1 MERILLLH
9 NSGFPEKFN
18 SIELEPPDNLTK
30 LNYVERSVLESINI
44 YNPKLNVTRIE
55 YIDLNSQ
62 FPQVHVGA
70 FTGLIIEELV
80 IHQEY
85 ANALMSEG
93 CFVWSDNDNWY
104 SKRIV
109 GYVFLSDYA
118 ARSRNVFISQSI
130 FPELIDYIG
139 DFLPSPSY
147 TIANHP
153 IYFINIVNQVIT
165 AQSIL
170 IQIAGLIAAGI
181 NYIEVFSSSFNPNS
195 IKTSI
200 EDFVKTYEQS
210 YVQGQTIFSNEKYA
224 IDFSLKELKLKT
236 NNLVDSSSPNRF
248 QIQGSN
254 EKFYWMSTLPLVF
267 LACKNN
273 YVIDYSHLENLI
285 NSNIPNFSER
295 NLKFQRFKT
304 FLNYIKKLTFN

>member
-30 LNYVERSVLESINI
+30 LNYVERSVLESINA
-44 YNPKLNVTRIE
+44 YNPKLNVSGIE

-62 FPQVHVGA
+62 FPQLHVGV
-70 FTGLIIEELV
+70 FTGIIVEETE
-80 IHQEY
+80 IYQEH

-93 CFVWSDNDNWY
+93 CFVWSDDNNWFC
-104 SKRIV
+104 KKIV

-118 ARSRNVFISQSI
+118 ARSRNIFISQSI
-130 FPELIDYIG
+130 FPELIDYMG
-139 DFLPSPSY
+139 DFLSSPSY

-170 IQIAGLIAAGI
+170 IQIAGLVAAGI
-181 NYIEVFSSSFNPNS
+181 QYIEVFSNSFNPNR
-195 IKTSI
+195 IKTNI
-200 EDFVKTYEQS
+200 EDYVKTYEQS
-210 YVQGQTIFSNEKYA
+210 YIQGQTFFSNEDYT
-224 IDFSLKELKLKT
+224 IDFSLKVLKLKT
-236 NNLVDSSSPNRF
+236 NKLVDSSSPNRF
-248 QIQGSN
+248 QVLGSN
-254 EKFYWMSTLPLVF
+254 EKFYWMAILPLII

-273 YVIDYSHLENLI
+273 YVIDYSDLENLI
-285 NSNIPNFSER
+285 NFNMPDFSER
-295 NLKFQRFKT
+295 NLKFQRFKI
-304 FLNYIKKLTFN
+304 FLKYIKKITFN